1 MQQGQINRTS
11 VLGDIIYK
19 MCKQDDIKTIVE
31 IGTWNGMGTTK
42 CIYDAIIDSNKEDYL
57 VYSLESNKSFYEEA
71 VNNFNSLTKIKNFNL
86 ILGKIVEPEDM
97 LNIDSCDDKFFS
109 IHNRNTQK
117 EWLKEDIDNC
127 NKVKNVLDILPK
139 NIDLLILDG
148 GEFSTL
154 AEFNKLKDRATYF
167 ILDDTTALKNF
178 EVSRIMR
185 NDSNYKILHD
195 DPNDRYGFLVSKKN
209 I

>member
-11 VLGDIIYK
+11 FLGDIIYK
-19 MCKQDDIKTIVE
+19 ICKQEDIKTIVE

-42 CIYDAIIDSNKEDYL
+42 CIYDAIIDSKKEDYI
-57 VYSLESNKSFYEEA
+57 VYSLESNKYFYEEA
-71 VNNFNSLTKIKNFNL
+71 VNNFNSLPKIKNFNL
-86 ILGKIVEPEDM
+86 ILGRIIESEDM
-97 LNIDSCDDKFFS
+97 LNIDTADDRFFS
-109 IHNRNTQK
+109 IHNRNIQK

-154 AEFNKLKDRATYF
+154 AEFNKLKDRAAYF

-178 EVSRIMR
+178 EVSNIMR
-185 NDSNYKILHD
+185 NNSNYTILYD